1 MDKDKIINKTV
12 EQLESNKIIG
22 WFCGR
27 MEFGPRALGN
37 RSIICNPGMQ
47 NARSILNEKIKLREK
62 FRPFAGSV
70 LEAKKNDWF
79 ECPKNEVSPFMSK
92 VYPVLRDKKDSIPAI
107 VHYDGTCRIQTVNEK
122 IMEGILI

>member
-1 MDKDKIINKTV
+1 MWNGI
-12 EQLESNKIIG
+12 
-22 WFCGR
+22 C
-27 MEFGPRALGN
+27 PRALGN
-37 RSIICNPGMQ
+37 RSIICNPGMR

-70 LEAKKNDWF
+70 LEAKKTIGLNAQ
-79 ECPKNEVSPFMSK
+79 NEVSPFMSK

-122 IMEGILI
+122 NNGRYFDLINFYKKTNIPILLNTLTRTNQL